1 MEAQVRF
8 GLIGC
13 GRISWNHLDGI
24 KNAPH
29 AKLVAV
35 CDIIEEKAKKAAEN
49 GGLDKYYTDI
59 DEMLENEQLDVVCI
73 LTPSGMHAEH
83 AIKVAEH
90 KINVLC
96 EKPLCVTR
104 ESMRAMIDA
113 CHKNG
118 VKLGAIYQRRTF
130 SAAIETKKAIEE
142 GRLGKVTLA
151 SAELKYYRDQAYY
164 DSGEWRG
171 TWAMDGGGALMNQ
184 GVHGVDMLDYMMGG
198 IESVYAHCERMVWD
212 TEVEDTAAALL
223 RFKNGAIGVLQ
234 GATTVYPGLDTIF
247 HIDGSEGTLSFGDT
261 GFYRWQMKDPEFK
274 KPETFGSLGGLN
286 CQYNTNNVGHTV
298 QIEDMAMAVLE
309 DRDPMVT
316 GEAAMHSV
324 GIILAIYESA
334 RTGKEV
340 KVD

>member
-1 MEAQVRF
+1 MDTQVRF

-35 CDIIEEKAKKAAEN
+35 CDIDAAKAEKAAKI

-59 DEMLENEQLDVVCI
+59 DEMMKHETLDVVCI
-73 LTPSGMHAEH
+73 LTPSGMHSEH
-83 AIKVAEH
+83 AIKVANY
-90 KINVLC
+90 KVNVLC
-96 EKPLCVTR
+96 EKPLCTTR
-104 ESMRAMIDA
+104 EKMERMIEV
-113 CHKNG
+113 CHQNG

-130 SAAIETKKAIEE
+130 SAAIETKKAVEE
-142 GRLGKVTLA
+142 GRLGKITLA

-164 DSGEWRG
+164 DSGDWRG
-171 TWAMDGGGALMNQ
+171 TWEMDGGGALMNQ

-198 IESVYAHCERMVWD
+198 IESVYAKCERMVWR

-223 RFKNGAIGVLQ
+223 QFKNGAIGVLQ

-247 HIDGSEGTLSFGDT
+247 HVDGSEGTLSFGDT
-261 GFYRWQMKDPEFK
+261 GFYRWQMKDPDFK

-286 CQYNTNNVGHTV
+286 CQYNANNIGHTV
-298 QIEDMAMAVLE
+298 QIEDMANAVLE

-324 GIILAIYESA
+324 GIILSIYESA
-334 RTGKEV
+334 KTGKEV
-340 KVD
+340 LVK